1 MCVCVYAVWLEGG
14 WGLSHD
20 KIDEGTTE
28 PLLST
33 LLCIAE
39 FWHEVVKGRRETL
52 KILTGK
58 FVEDHLL

>member
-1 MCVCVYAVWLEGG
+1 M
-14 WGLSHD
+14 SRD

-39 FWHEVVKGRRETL
+39 FWHEVVKGRQETL